1 MQVRNT
7 LRKFGTVLGASA
19 VIGAT
24 SIGQAYADAAA
35 AATKITGAEADVET
49 IGYAALGLVVVAAL
63 FKYMR
68 RAV

>member
-1 MQVRNT
+1 MKVRNT
-7 LRKFGTVLGASA
+7 IRKFGAVVGASA
-19 VIGAT
+19 VVGMT

-35 AATKITGAEADVET
+35 AAATITAGGADVET
-49 IGYAALGLVVVAAL
+49 IGYAGLGLLVVAAL